1 MSQTKSFNKSQFSS
15 SSESTT
21 AAEQKVLSSLDKGIN
36 NTPPVIEISVV
47 KPGFLNG
54 LSNSIKHVIR
64 TNLSREVLGELIEQ
78 QKFELTGERR
88 DSCTK
93 EHIYILIITILATV
107 GFFNALTIEDL
118 KYNFS
123 TTCMLNEVHVLI

>member
-36 NTPPVIEISVV
+36 TQPVIEMSVV

-118 KYNFS
+118 KYKFS
-123 TTCMLNEVHVLI
+123 TTCMLNELR